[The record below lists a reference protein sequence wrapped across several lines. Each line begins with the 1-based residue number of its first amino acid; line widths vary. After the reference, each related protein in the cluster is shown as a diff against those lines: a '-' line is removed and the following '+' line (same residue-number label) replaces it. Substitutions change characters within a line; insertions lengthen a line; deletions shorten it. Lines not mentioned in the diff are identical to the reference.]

1 MYNGIGLQTA
11 RGSGTNGYVQTNKF
25 FIKPRTTGGGPGGPH
40 RPPLPDA
47 AGDGGGLGGMRK
59 PNREILEH
67 DRKRQVELKLIVLR
81 DALEEQG
88 YTEGEI
94 EERVEEARRAAE
106 AEAAAAAAAAEE
118 AGGGGRPALQSRGY
132 TDTQSHHVAARKEK
146 QLETLRAAFGLDIE
160 DAKKKGEVESDVE
173 SGELVPGK

>member
-25 FIKPRTTGGGPGGPH
+25 FIKPRSTGGPGGPH

-47 AGDGGGLGGMRK
+47 AGGDGTGLGGMRK
-59 PNREILEH
+59 PNRDILEH
-67 DRKRQVELKLIVLR
+67 DRKRQVELKLLVLR

-106 AEAAAAAAAAEE
+106 AEAAAAAAAEE
-118 AGGGGRPALQSRGY
+118 AGGGRPSLPGSRGY
-132 TDTQSHHVAARKEK
+132 ALVGVFQN
-146 QLETLRAAFGLDIE
+146 LRNKKDKLYYGIKRTEWHSLGGYSDFGYT
-160 DAKKKGEVESDVE
+160 
-173 SGELVPGK
+173 